1 MDTNALE
8 TALRNV
14 TTSAARREA
23 GEAGSDKDWSRAQVL
38 AHLVAANR
46 GLTEFAARVMAG
58 AEPAAF
64 TNHGALQRPYLDA
77 IVRASGPTDVLR
89 EFERTSQELLDVCT
103 TLDDRALQ
111 VEIEATFWDGGKVVF
126 EGRMPLSR
134 LLNSIVPGHLEGHAQ
149 QLANL
154 S

>member
-1 MDTNALE
+1 MDTSDLE
-8 TALRNV
+8 SALRNV
-14 TTSAARREA
+14 TTSATRREA
-23 GEAGSDKDWSRAQVL
+23 GEARSDKDWGRAQIL

-46 GLTEFAARVMAG
+46 GLTEFVARVMAG
-58 AEPAAF
+58 AESAAF

-89 EFERTSQELLDVCT
+89 EFERTSQELLDVCM
-103 TLDDRALQ
+103 TLDDSALQ
-111 VEIEATFWDGGKVVF
+111 VEIETAFWEGDEVVF
-126 EGRMPLSR
+126 EGRVPLSQ

-149 QLANL
+149 QLASL